1 MQSIEPTAD
10 PGPGP
15 TLPEAALPPAVS
27 QEERLIQVLSAAG
40 EHEAAGRLNEA
51 EALLGQMLSEAPN
64 YPAALHLSGIVAF
77 RSGRGAEAIEKIERA
92 IASDD
97 RVALFHRNLCEIY
110 RKTGRYDDAV
120 AAGRRSVELNPKDPY
135 GHLNLSVVHYHRL
148 ELDSAIT
155 CAEKALELDGD
166 LPGAHF
172 GIAESLLLR
181 GDFVRGWQEYEWR
194 FRLRN
199 ASPMMPPT
207 DRPQWDGA
215 WLPSG
220 ATLLLIADQ
229 GYGDCIQ
236 FSRYIPWAASLCPE
250 VAVACAR
257 ELQPLIMQQPGIGLV
272 FDRWE
277 DKPDFA
283 AYCPLSGLPRL
294 AGTLLD
300 TIPAVIPYLR
310 ADAGKAA
317 VWAERLQILLP
328 KGWRR
333 IGIVW
338 AGRPNH
344 PNDDTRS
351 IPLAALAPLAEIPGT
366 AFVSLQKGPGQ
377 AQIGT
382 YWGRA
387 PLINLGPEITDFGD
401 TMAILDSLDL
411 VVTVDTAI
419 AHLAGAMG
427 KPVWIM
433 LPFAPDWRWLLDR
446 DDSPWY
452 PTARLFRQPAP
463 RRWAPVVASIAD
475 EIASTA
481 YVGVTRLAGCHDRN
495 P

>member
-1 MQSIEPTAD
+1 
-10 PGPGP
+10 
-15 TLPEAALPPAVS
+15 
-27 QEERLIQVLSAAG
+27 
-40 EHEAAGRLNEA
+40 
-51 EALLGQMLSEAPN
+51 
-64 YPAALHLSGIVAF
+64 
-77 RSGRGAEAIEKIERA
+77 
-92 IASDD
+92 
-97 RVALFHRNLCEIY
+97 
-110 RKTGRYDDAV
+110 
-120 AAGRRSVELNPKDPY
+120 
-135 GHLNLSVVHYHRL
+135 
-148 ELDSAIT
+148 
-155 CAEKALELDGD
+155 
-166 LPGAHF
+166 
-172 GIAESLLLR
+172 
-181 GDFVRGWQEYEWR
+181 
-194 FRLRN
+194 
-199 ASPMMPPT
+199 
-207 DRPQWDGA
+207 
-215 WLPSG
+215 
-220 ATLLLIADQ
+220 
-229 GYGDCIQ
+229 
-236 FSRYIPWAASLCPE
+236 
-250 VAVACAR
+250 
-257 ELQPLIMQQPGIGLV
+257 MQQPGIGLV